1 MAGTVARRSWSRCS
15 KCGQCEYNDVL
26 EEQMGFCM
34 NCGSTVEL
42 YKARG
47 RAVRFAD
54 TVSTDQVVND
64 WKGDASLVHPKG
76 ILRSRSQSPQPGA
89 GRGKRGKAG
98 GKG

>member
-1 MAGTVARRSWSRCS
+1 
-15 KCGQCEYNDVL
+15 
-26 EEQMGFCM
+26 M
-34 NCGSTVEL
+34 NCGSTVKL

-54 TVSTDQVVND
+54 TASTDQVVND

-76 ILRSRSQSPQPGA
+76 ILRSRSQSPRPGA

-98 GKG
+98 GKGRGPDHSKDEVSTLLQRAAEAADGDLK